1 MTDRRA
7 HFMLSSD
14 EDHAIATISVD
25 GLRAAS
31 VSRSGRS
38 EGDAI
43 PATLRALADHIDG
56 ESRARRR
63 LEPSTW
69 IRLSA
74 DVDVKVPTA
83 ELNRARMLEASA
95 QEGNRQAL
103 IEASRITVGWMYT
116 ALDDPDARNW
126 QSFDWALVDECDPTD
141 FPSA

>member
-1 MTDRRA
+1 MN
-7 HFMLSSD
+7 
-14 EDHAIATISVD
+14 DHV
-25 GLRAAS
+25 
-31 VSRSGRS
+31 
-38 EGDAI
+38 
-43 PATLRALADHIDG
+43 
-56 ESRARRR
+56 RARRR